1 MEILLIL
8 ILLTLVYIALQL
20 RKLAKPT
27 VDIDKPLNTTTLTPV
42 FSETEI
48 RENKDLAQTWQEQV
62 KKAFDALGKSNTT
75 RSKNTWKAAARLR
88 TSYRAQS
95 C

>member
-62 KKAFDALGKSNTT
+62 KKLLMPWESRTRRDQKIHGK
-75 RSKNTWKAAARLR
+75 RRHD
-88 TSYRAQS
+88 
-95 C
+95 